1 MECVQAS
8 MASTEQRRSHRV
20 EHYFEWPQDEGHNK
34 KLADIKENCKWITD
48 RIRNINVRDVLIDD
62 KDWWDRVRFIMYR
75 ILRYVFVLVYGTESK
90 IRSLFPGPIDTCF
103 CYAVSVQRRIVPS
116 SSKCEYSC

>member
-1 MECVQAS
+1 MNYLYLNIANTAS
-8 MASTEQRRSHRV
+8 MAATQQRRPHRV
-20 EHYFEWPQDEGHNK
+20 EHYFEWPQDDGHNN
-34 KLADIKENCKWITD
+34 KLVDIKQNCKWITD

-90 IRSLFPGPIDTCF
+90 I
-103 CYAVSVQRRIVPS
+103 
-116 SSKCEYSC
+116 